1 MRKNKKYDAELKIN
15 CIREVLVKHRSQRE
29 VAREYDIAPWNI
41 RNWIRKYEEYGEQY
55 FYEEHRGKGCGNPF
69 AALHTSKSLSREERL
84 ELENLKLR
92 IENERLKKGY
102 MVKGV
107 GASKEFVTTLDAN
120 TKSSKS

>member
-41 RNWIRKYEEYGEQY
+41 LSWIRKYEEYGEQY